1 MGVLHYFPGW
11 EPDRDV
17 EGRAVGPD
25 AEAVEPSGRTV
36 GDSASDASRAEWAVP
51 GIAPS
56 RSTDIADE
64 PLRGRPVSG
73 RSVSERTVSDRT
85 ARDRT
90 VSFVPVPLPSTR
102 VEHISLGALS
112 RHDVSEAEM
121 LDKLRS
127 RGFDGAEASDEVERL
142 KRVGLLD
149 DTALAE
155 RLVRSLRERKGLGDA
170 AIGPALR
177 LRRIPTAIIDAA
189 LADSDEEAS
198 LDRLE
203 ALARERARRLGSLEP
218 AVAERRLTAY
228 LMRKGYPGT
237 AVRSAVRRALTAQAL
252 E

>member
-1 MGVLHYFPGW
+1 MGVLRYLPGW

-17 EGRAVGPD
+17 EGRAVGPE
-25 AEAVEPSGRTV
+25 AEAVEPSGRIV
-36 GDSASDASRAEWAVP
+36 GDSAGDASRAEWAVP

-64 PLRGRPVSG
+64 PLRGRTVSD
-73 RSVSERTVSDRT
+73 RTVSDRT
-85 ARDRT
+85 VSDRP
-90 VSFVPVPLPSTR
+90 VSFVPASVPSTR

-228 LMRKGYPGT
+228 LVRKGYPGT
-237 AVRSAVRRALTAQAL
+237 AVRSAVRRALTAQSL
-252 E
+252 D